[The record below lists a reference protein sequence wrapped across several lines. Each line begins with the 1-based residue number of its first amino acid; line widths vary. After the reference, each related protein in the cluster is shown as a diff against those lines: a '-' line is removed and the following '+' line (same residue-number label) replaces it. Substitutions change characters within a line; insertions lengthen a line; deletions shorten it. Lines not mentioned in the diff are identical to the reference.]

1 MLRMVK
7 YIKIYLKFPSD
18 IEAFWDDTH
27 YIMHVDPRGD
37 ISRLWLY
44 GIRAPYDRSFPC
56 MEATP
61 YLCHKE
67 PAKGKK
73 CT

>member
-44 GIRAPYDRSFPC
+44 GIRAPYDRS
-56 MEATP
+56 
-61 YLCHKE
+61 LCHKDT
-67 PAKGKK
+67 AKGKK
-73 CT
+73 CPK

>member
-27 YIMHVDPRGD
+27 YIMHVDPRED
-37 ISRLWLY
+37 MSRIWLY
-44 GIRAPYDRSFPC
+44 GTDKSFPC

-67 PAKGKK
+67 PVKGKK
-73 CT
+73 CP